1 MAKQGSKAG
10 RTSTER
16 QAQGRA
22 LFHPAR
28 LRTVHGYCGALF
40 APALLFF
47 AVSGLWQVFD
57 LHKPQPW
64 RGFEPP
70 QVLRSLSALHKD
82 QTLRTPARPAR
93 KGSTPGPRRPGPP
106 AMGLGQALL
115 KAYAAATSAVLA
127 LITCLGLYMA
137 QRSPRDRLWIA
148 GLFALGLAGPL
159 ALLLIH

>member
-1 MAKQGSKAG
+1 MI
-10 RTSTER
+10 ER
-16 QAQGRA
+16 PAQGRA

-28 LRTVHGYCGALF
+28 LRTAHSYCGALF

-57 LHKPQPW
+57 LHKPQPG

-70 QVLRSLSALHKD
+70 QALRSLSALHKD
-82 QTLRTPARPAR
+82 QTLATPARPAR
-93 KGSTPGPRRPGPP
+93 KGPSPGPKRPAPP

-127 LITCLGLYMA
+127 LVTCLGLYMA
-137 QRSPRDRLWIA
+137 QRSPRDRMWIA
-148 GLFALGLAGPL
+148 GLFALGLAAPM
-159 ALLLIH
+159 ALLFIR